1 MNSVNDDGEN
11 HDELYVIMFVC
22 MYVMTLMSE
31 YNKHY
36 HSLIQIHNCIIGLQY
51 EKIILH
57 QIIHDLAVLH
67 IYD

>member
-36 HSLIQIHNCIIGLQY
+36 HSVII
-51 EKIILH
+51 II
-57 QIIHDLAVLH
+57 IIISFLSHEMDRPTG
-67 IYD
+67 